1 MHILFLM
8 LVMVVHGG
16 REKVVLDMRLVTS
29 FFSCRISTHYM
40 IGEIWLVF

>member
-29 FFSCRISTHYM
+29 FFFPEEHLPIT
-40 IGEIWLVF
+40 